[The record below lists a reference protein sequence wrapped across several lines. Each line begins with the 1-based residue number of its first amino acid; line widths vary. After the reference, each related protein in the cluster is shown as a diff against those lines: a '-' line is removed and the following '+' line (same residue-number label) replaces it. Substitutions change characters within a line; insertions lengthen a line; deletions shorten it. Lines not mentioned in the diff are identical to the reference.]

1 MRDLITE
8 TISTINSA
16 INNIYTKIDRENPS
30 GSFEEREL
38 IERFNEL
45 VKIEQYLI
53 DILHPNRHDDYDIPK
68 PKFLRYNIN
77 GVDQH
82 LIGLN
87 LLDEHMVNDVG
98 NTSKSSI
105 ELTEVEDDY
114 ERSDHL
120 KYMVMTQDIKESGF

>member
-16 INNIYTKIDRENPS
+16 INNIYTKIDRANPS

-38 IERFNEL
+38 VERFNEL
-45 VKIEQYLI
+45 VKIEQHLI
-53 DILHPNRHDDYDIPK
+53 DILHPNRHDDYDIPE